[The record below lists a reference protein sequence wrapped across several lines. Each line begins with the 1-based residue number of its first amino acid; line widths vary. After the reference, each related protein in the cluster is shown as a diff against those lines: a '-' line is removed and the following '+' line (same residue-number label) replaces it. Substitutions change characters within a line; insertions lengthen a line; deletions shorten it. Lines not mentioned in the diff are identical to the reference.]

1 MVEIPKIS
9 KEKTSFEDSISWEDI
24 QGLSWMLSEFNGEA
38 IKKNTYAC
46 A

>member
-9 KEKTSFEDSISWEDI
+9 KENSSFEDNISWEDI
-24 QGLSWMLSEFNGEA
+24 QGLSWMLSEFGGETV
-38 IKKNTYAC
+38 KRNTYAC